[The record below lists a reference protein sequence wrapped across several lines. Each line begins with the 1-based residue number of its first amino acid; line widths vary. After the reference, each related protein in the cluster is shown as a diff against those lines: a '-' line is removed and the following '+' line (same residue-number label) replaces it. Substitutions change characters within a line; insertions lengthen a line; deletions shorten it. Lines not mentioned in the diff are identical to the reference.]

1 MNAKT
6 RLERLE
12 KTAAPDGTCPHLPAV
27 VSYFDSDGT
36 QLTARGTQ
44 DETPCTC
51 GRDRL
56 RIRVEFVENWRK
68 ADELKAADLSDD
80 ELAAII
86 AREK

>member
-12 KTAAPDGTCPHLPAV
+12 RTAAPQGHCPHLSAV
-27 VSYFDSDGT
+27 VSCFEADGT

-44 DETPCTC
+44 DETPCAC

-56 RIRVEFVENWRK
+56 RIRVEFVEKPRN
-68 ADELKAADLSDD
+68 ADELKAA
-80 ELAAII
+80 ELDAII
-86 AREK
+86 ARGA